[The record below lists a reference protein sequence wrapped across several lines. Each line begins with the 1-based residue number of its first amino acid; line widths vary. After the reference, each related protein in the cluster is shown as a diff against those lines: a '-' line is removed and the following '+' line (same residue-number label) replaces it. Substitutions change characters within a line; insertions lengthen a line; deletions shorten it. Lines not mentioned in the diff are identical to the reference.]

1 MMLENFTLTDR
12 LPNNNIS
19 QEINATLVFP
29 CFMFTDNTALKIL
42 MVIGYSVLMTT
53 SLTGNLILACVFF
66 TNKTMKNN
74 VNCYIMNMVLA
85 DLLLTIVYMPRM
97 IGRILIGLEWLVE
110 GTTGLILCKLVSLSQ
125 EISICVSI
133 LTVVIVAFERLFA
146 VAFPLRE
153 IISKKLSLGLLC
165 GTWIVSLAAR
175 SPMLYSVKTI
185 SFQSGKPGCFWI
197 HSLSFSTKE
206 ARKFY
211 HSFIIVTFFGLP
223 LLCIMTLYTVILIIL
238 RRRQTLVGNVTRN
251 GVLATNKKVT
261 QMIIAVIT
269 AFILCWLLYF
279 IVIPLQEFW
288 NVPMTCEIHFLRI
301 FLGHVNSACNPVI
314 CLLFSQNYRQGIKSI
329 RFCRLGQRLPRRKIR
344 KGSPRDRSV
353 SNVALVRSLQTLAL
367 DPRLEEHIKG
377 IYKEYDENRV

>member
-1 MMLENFTLTDR
+1 MVMENFTLTDR
-12 LPNNNIS
+12 LPNNNVS
-19 QEINATLVFP
+19 QEINATLVFR

-42 MVIGYSVLMTT
+42 MVIGYSVLITT
-53 SLTGNLILACVFF
+53 SLIGNFILTCVFF
-66 TNKTMKNN
+66 TNKTMRNN

-85 DLLLTIVYMPRM
+85 DLLLTLVYMPRM
-97 IGRILIGLEWLVE
+97 IGRILIGLEWPVE

-133 LTVVIVAFERLFA
+133 LTVAIVAFERLFA

-153 IISKKLSLGLLC
+153 IISRKLSLGLLW

-175 SPMLYSVKTI
+175 SPMLYSVKTV
-185 SFQSGKPGCFWI
+185 SFQSGKRGCFWI

-211 HSFIIVTFFGLP
+211 DSFIIVTFFGLP
-223 LLCIMTLYTVILIIL
+223 LLCIMTLYTAILIIL

-251 GVLATNKKVT
+251 RVLATNKKVT

-279 IVIPLQEFW
+279 IVIPMQEFW
-288 NVPMTCEIHFLRI
+288 NVPVTCEIHFLRF

-314 CLLFSQNYRQGIKSI
+314 CLLFSQNCRQGIKSI
-329 RFCRLGQRLPRRKIR
+329 RFCRLGQRLPRRNTR

-353 SNVALVRSLQTLAL
+353 SHVALLSLQTLAL

>member
-1 MMLENFTLTDR
+1 MVIENFTLTDR
-12 LPNNNIS
+12 LPNNNVS
-19 QEINATLVFP
+19 QEINATLVFR

-42 MVIGYSVLMTT
+42 MVIGYSVLITT
-53 SLTGNLILACVFF
+53 SLIGNFILACVFC
-66 TNKTMKNN
+66 TNKTMRNN

-85 DLLLTIVYMPRM
+85 DLLLTLVYMPRM
-97 IGRILIGLEWLVE
+97 IGRILIGLEWPVE

-153 IISKKLSLGLLC
+153 IISRKLSLGLLC

-175 SPMLYSVKTI
+175 SPMLYSVKTV
-185 SFQSGKPGCFWI
+185 SFQSGKRGCFWI

-223 LLCIMTLYTVILIIL
+223 LLCIMTLYTAILIIL

-251 GVLATNKKVT
+251 RVLATNKKVT

-279 IVIPLQEFW
+279 IVIPMQEFW
-288 NVPMTCEIHFLRI
+288 NVPVTCEIHFLRF

-314 CLLFSQNYRQGIKSI
+314 CLLFSQNCRQGIKSI
-329 RFCRLGQRLPRRKIR
+329 RFCRLGQRLPRRKMR
-344 KGSPRDRSV
+344 KGSPRGRIMF
-353 SNVALVRSLQTLAL
+353 
-367 DPRLEEHIKG
+367 RLFVFHFVINAQKG
-377 IYKEYDENRV
+377 LKC